1 MPGTIVATNGSFRLG
16 GGHVQRAGPDVVD
29 AAGRQLVDQLHQ
41 AFRFG
46 RQAHNGIFPKQRAG
60 FLRFQVGLPNMHA
73 VNFDALVTCLPNY
86 IHAIVDHK
94 RHGIGFAVVLDNLRD
109 IACHAGDVFRVGVLG
124 SQLDERC
131 TPAQRILNH
140 TGNSTAL
147 AILRADHKVGAHIEC
162 IAHRCI

>member
-1 MPGTIVATNGSFRLG
+1 
-16 GGHVQRAGPDVVD
+16 
-29 AAGRQLVDQLHQ
+29 
-41 AFRFG
+41 
-46 RQAHNGIFPKQRAG
+46 
-60 FLRFQVGLPNMHA
+60 MHA

-109 IACHAGDVFRVGVLG
+109 IACHAGDVFCVGVLG